1 MYALQSSQQ
10 SIEKHPLPSYAE
22 SLESHGMITNTIDN
36 GFCAELSQ
44 LITRK
49 LFTFIATSNIMTYGT
64 VKKAVVSTVFTAITN
79 IVRKAT
85 VTNIGKGRT
94 RPTKQTAYRCT
105 FFVRYSVHK

>member
-1 MYALQSSQQ
+1 MLCNLLNN
-10 SIEKHPLPSYAE
+10 PLRNTHF
-22 SLESHGMITNTIDN
+22 LHTQRVWNHIGMITNTIDN